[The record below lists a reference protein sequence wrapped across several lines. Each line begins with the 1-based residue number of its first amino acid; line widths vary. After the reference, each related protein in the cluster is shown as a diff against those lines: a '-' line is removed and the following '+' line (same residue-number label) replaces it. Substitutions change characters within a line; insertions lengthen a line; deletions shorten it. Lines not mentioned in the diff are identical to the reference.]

1 MSQLVICLFLLWFSG
16 CIFKRGLRWVTKTYK
31 ETLHRVEPFSPDI
44 TLDKQRHK
52 FLWVMRTHFFEI
64 KLVFMYFSVFYLLSL
79 FIISLIFWKNHLFLT
94 YGSYMKHNQDK
105 ICLVSCD
112 SPLFDDMKYLAYG
125 VSRHHVL
132 QSKWRHLPLKNFD
145 TPFKFDLYG
154 IQKTFANFDALVIIC
169 TIIDLKAWFSLWVNV
184 R

>member
-1 MSQLVICLFLLWFSG
+1 MFISFVIQQVYFEKQDFAGSPKHIKKHYIELSHLV
-16 CIFKRGLRWVTKTYK
+16 RT
-31 ETLHRVEPFSPDI
+31 I

-52 FLWVMRTHFFEI
+52 FLWVMRTHFLEI
-64 KLVFMYFSVFYLLSL
+64 KLVFIYFSVFYLLSL

-105 ICLVSCD
+105 ICLMSYD

-125 VSRHHVL
+125 VSRHYLL

-169 TIIDLKAWFSLWVNV
+169 TIIHLKAWFSLWVNV